1 MKSTERSKMSRL
13 FSYLYNSTVLAV
25 VLLTLQFGTVAADS
39 LWKDGSTRAVSM
51 FADKKAHNVG
61 DILTILIQ
69 ENNGTTRQNNTTTSK
84 KASVDASIASFLYSP
99 AASGLLTKGG
109 TLPALK
115 YSSGN
120 DFNGG
125 GQINNQETITARLS
139 VRVIDVLPNGNLV
152 IEGRRQTAFS
162 GEKQDA
168 ILRGTV
174 RVDDVAANNTVFSYN
189 VADASI
195 QFISKGTITDAQNK
209 GWFTRIWDKV
219 SPF

>member
-39 LWKDGSTRAVSM
+39 LWKEGTTRPVSI
-51 FADKKAHNVG
+51 FADKKARAVG

-84 KASVDASIASFLYSP
+84 KAAVDASISSFLYSP
-99 AASGLLTKGG
+99 AASGLLTRAG

-125 GQINNQETITARLS
+125 GAINNQETITARLS

-174 RVDDVAANNTVFSYN
+174 RADDVAANNTVFSYN
-189 VADASI
+189 IADASI
-195 QFISKGTITDAQNK
+195 QFISKGTITDSQNK
-209 GWFTRIWDKV
+209 GWFTRVWDKV